1 MLRCTISYHISNFNV
16 CEAHRREVESRT
28 LSRSEAKVVLSL
40 EAEGSEDLTLDGLRQ
55 RAGVSPGFA
64 RKIAHDLVRKGWLQR
79 VGRGRYLLNPSR
91 HGPDAIPDTDP
102 LRVGSRI
109 VAPYYFGFATAAELL
124 GLLPQAS
131 RLYYIVTPKRGGA
144 RWAHAAQYRRI
155 TVSPGRFFGIERIE
169 RRGEAIRVSDPERT
183 VLDCLSRPEFSGG
196 LGGVV
201 KIIESAAAR
210 LDWDR
215 LGRYLRRLRSRSLEL
230 RLGYLTELIVRPGAR
245 PTRWLER
252 ARARP
257 EEPYVPL
264 GGPTEFGRRGV
275 HDPRWHL
282 ILNVPEALLRA
293 EVDLR

>member
-1 MLRCTISYHISNFNV
+1 METRS
-16 CEAHRREVESRT
+16 

-40 EAEGSEDLTLDGLRQ
+40 EAEGSEDLTLEGLRR
-55 RAGVSPGFA
+55 RAGVSAGFA
-64 RKIAHDLVRKGWLQR
+64 RKIAHGLVGKGWLQR

-102 LRVGSRI
+102 LRLGSRI
-109 VAPYYFGFATAAELL
+109 VSPYYFGFATAAELL

-131 RLYYIVTPKRGGA
+131 RIYYLVTPKRGSA
-144 RWAHAAQYRRI
+144 HWAHAARFRRI
-155 TVSPGRFFGIERIE
+155 TVDPDRFFGIDRIQ
-169 RRGEAIRVSDPERT
+169 RRGVSLQVSDRERT

-201 KIIESAAAR
+201 QVLESAGGSLDWSR
-210 LDWDR
+210 LD
-215 LGRYLRRLRSRSLEL
+215 RYLRRLGSRSLTL
-230 RLGYLTELIVRPGAR
+230 RLAYLAESYLRTAPPPAG
-245 PTRWLER
+245 WLER
-252 ARARP
+252 VRARP
-257 EEPYVPL
+257 DEPYVPL
-264 GGPTEFGRRGV
+264 GPPEEFGRRGV